1 MESVAQR
8 WEALYR
14 KSAER
19 IQEMEDRIR
28 SLEKEVQD
36 CKRQAELWKSMC
48 VSILPPPRCIQ
59 LLFQLKSTAGPPQL
73 KAQARQGSNGA
84 HGEWWGFRE

>member
-19 IQEMEDRIR
+19 IKEMEQCIR
-28 SLEKEVQD
+28 SLEQEVQD
-36 CKRQAELWKSMC
+36 WKRQAELWKSMC
-48 VSILPPPRCIQ
+48 ASPPRRRVPPGGAREDAEGMLRRPH
-59 LLFQLKSTAGPPQL
+59 LLV
-73 KAQARQGSNGA
+73 QALRDDA
-84 HGEWWGFRE
+84 